1 MSKEITILTDPVV
14 CVHSNIKHSL
24 KRLYLLAKECIRIT
38 GKNKYRGHFA
48 VTRSLVNGFELNNVN
63 YNYNPVSLSGLGRI
77 VIVLSGVDTLTQSI
91 ELKRRGYID
100 KIFAGPNIVEF
111 SSDAENIL
119 TSNEIDLVLTP
130 SIWVSKLY
138 CQDHKVLKNR
148 CYSWPAG
155 VDFEYWNPKKCISNK
170 KSEKKILIYCKSK
183 SDKLLK
189 LIDSV
194 NEFIQEEGFTT
205 RLLEYGSYS
214 HTEFRNEL
222 CNASLLIG
230 FTNGSES
237 QGIAWAES
245 WSMDVPTLIYENN
258 IQNYRGR
265 EFECSTAP
273 YLTNDSGSFFIDY
286 DDFKRKFIEWK
297 KGEKVYKAR
306 SWVEKNMTDAVCSLK
321 LYRRIKS
328 EFTKYD

>member
-1 MSKEITILTDPVV
+1 MSKNITILTDPVV
-14 CVHSNIKHSL
+14 CIQSNIKYSL
-24 KRLYLLAKECIRIT
+24 KRLYLLAKECIRVN
-38 GKNKYRGHFA
+38 GKNRYRGHFA

-77 VIVLSGVDTLTQSI
+77 VIVLSGIDTLMQSI
-91 ELKRRGYID
+91 DLKRRGYID

-111 SSDAENIL
+111 SSDAESIL

-130 SIWVSKLY
+130 SIWVAKLY
-138 CQDHKVLKNR
+138 CQDHPALKNKY
-148 CYSWPAG
+148 YSWPAG

-170 KSEKKILIYCKSK
+170 NGEKNILIYCKSK
-183 SDKLLK
+183 NDNILK
-189 LIDSV
+189 LIDSI
-194 NEFIQEEGFTT
+194 NKYIRKEGFTT
-205 RLLEYGSYS
+205 KLLEYGLYS

-230 FTNGSES
+230 YTNGSES

-273 YLTNDSGSFFIDY
+273 YLTNDSGSFFIGY

-297 KGEKVYKAR
+297 KGEKIYKAR

-321 LYRRIKS
+321 LHRRIKS